1 MGEYLSIFGDN
12 TMQHITFSP
21 IVIHN
26 GFELYR
32 IGSPALNE
40 TCDLHCIAILK
51 AVEKWLDN
59 SVISNRDWMAE
70 IGNGDEYN
78 DWISRDHDEFSEFKA
93 IPTIHSQLRCIN
105 LYDYGEHSANM
116 TDKHKMALQLYLGS
130 DVDIVDNLAISVLF
144 NKSRLQ
150 GKALK

>member
-1 MGEYLSIFGDN
+1 MLFRS
-12 TMQHITFSP
+12 
-21 IVIHN
+21 
-26 GFELYR
+26 
-32 IGSPALNE
+32 
-40 TCDLHCIAILK
+40 
-51 AVEKWLDN
+51 
-59 SVISNRDWMAE
+59 
-70 IGNGDEYN
+70 
-78 DWISRDHDEFSEFKA
+78 DWISRDHDEFSEFKV